1 MVGTMEVALPLANGG
16 GRTEPLQLPL
26 LPEDVLGIIFDF
38 LVPQLPE
45 IGETK
50 PVSYAQLL
58 EGEPWF
64 DFTRSRRGLANLCL
78 TSRHLL
84 SLAQPRLFRV
94 AAILDEAALILLM
107 RTIIDKPDC
116 ATWIRT
122 LSV

>member
-1 MVGTMEVALPLANGG
+1 METTLSSPNR
-16 GRTEPLQLPL
+16 GRRAEKLQFAQ
-26 LPEDVLGIIFDF
+26 LPEDVHFIILEC

-50 PVSYAQLL
+50 PVSYAQLI
-58 EGEPWF
+58 EGDPWF

-78 TSRHLL
+78 TNRHFL
-84 SLAQPRLFRV
+84 SLAQPRLFHV
-94 AAILDEAALILLM
+94 AALLDEAALILLL
-107 RTIIDKPDC
+107 RTMVDKPDC